1 MDNYSE
7 GFGIGGIVAAGNIG
21 AFDYAILPPVEWP
34 VVSAARDRDAQAE
47 SAIVARFTRAVESV
61 ATACGQRNDAQDIA
75 QETFL
80 QFFWGIRN
88 GKHRVESADDCGK
101 LLRKIAFRAVQHLQ
115 RKAGAAKR
123 DARKTTTLLENY
135 DCEYS
140 TGNGGAI
147 SYTES
152 PAESYPNLGFGAESQ
167 RLCEMLADG
176 FSIPEAAR
184 EIGIGER
191 RARRIIDRIRVELS

>member
-7 GFGIGGIVAAGNIG
+7 GFGIGGIVAAGNMG
-21 AFDYAILPPVEWP
+21 AFDYGTLPPVEWP
-34 VVSAARDRDAQAE
+34 VVSAARDRDSAAE

-75 QETFL
+75 QETFIA
-80 QFFWGIRN
+80 FFWGIRN
-88 GKHRVESADDCGK
+88 GKHRVATEGDCGK
-101 LLRKIAFRAVQHLQ
+101 LLRKIAFRAVQHSQ

-123 DARKTTTLLENY
+123 DARKTTSFPDDFDVAERESTAAW
-135 DCEYS
+135 EY
-140 TGNGGAI
+140 
-147 SYTES
+147 
-152 PAESYPNLGFGAESQ
+152 PDLGFGPESQ
-167 RLCEMLADG
+167 QLCEMLADG